1 MCIRRRGFTLIELLV
16 VIAIIAVLLSILLP
30 SLSKAREEGQKTV
43 CLNNLREIG
52 LALFYYL
59 EDNDNLYIHCQS
71 GDHSLIAV
79 SLIKRQG
86 LHNLRHL
93 AGGWDAIIQEKRI
106 ETEKEK
112 NALN

>member
-1 MCIRRRGFTLIELLV
+1 MFV
-16 VIAIIAVLLSILLP
+16 VKKAPRSHIA
-30 SLSKAREEGQKTV
+30 QKP
-43 CLNNLREIG
+43 
-52 LALFYYL
+52 LAIL

-93 AGGWDAIIQEKRI
+93 AGGWDAIVQEKRI

>member
-1 MCIRRRGFTLIELLV
+1 MTDPGVL
-16 VIAIIAVLLSILLP
+16 AI
-30 SLSKAREEGQKTV
+30 
-43 CLNNLREIG
+43 
-52 LALFYYL
+52 L

-93 AGGWDAIIQEKRI
+93 AGGWEAIIQEKRI
-106 ETEKEK
+106 EIEKEK